1 MERKFEKLTLAEV
14 GIIAFMALILLISLG
29 ASWYN
34 DSQTV
39 AETSKASQ
47 ELVKK
52 DPNYKAAENA
62 VIELEGKKTKEKL
75 DLAQAAIDAVTN
87 PTLKAKLQARL
98 DKVRLDV
105 EKLLDARTR
114 ASLEAEKKEASTS
127 TSSSSVVASSTT
139 ETSTR
144 TYQESVSSN
153 YISPVQNSNVVSTPV
168 SEVSSVPSAP
178 VEQPVTTTPEPSVS
192 TSPEVTEPPVVET
205 PVTEPPVST
214 ETSTESPATSETPAT
229 SSTDNP

>member
-1 MERKFEKLTLAEV
+1 MERKFEKLSLSEA
-14 GIIAFMALILLISLG
+14 GIIAFMTLILLISLG

-39 AETSKASQ
+39 AETSKTNQ
-47 ELVKK
+47 ELVKE

-62 VIELEGKKTKEKL
+62 VIELERNKTKEKL
-75 DLAQAAIDAVTN
+75 ELAQAAIDAVNN
-87 PTLKAKLQARL
+87 PTLKARLQASL
-98 DKVRLDV
+98 DKVRLDIA
-105 EKLLDARTR
+105 KLADAQTN
-114 ASLEAEKKEASTS
+114 ANKEASTS

-153 YISPVQNSNVVSTPV
+153 YISPVQNSNAVSTPV

-214 ETSTESPATSETPAT
+214 ETSPESSATSETPAT